1 MKKVTIDYDRLCL
14 EIKKA
19 GKTKEGFSE
28 EILKS
33 KNYIYN
39 LKKSPTQPET
49 VVNLMCTLLGIAP
62 ETVIQKPME
71 NTCTPESAILKNIY
85 TKVCEVASV
94 SGNGNVEEIIRN
106 EIALP
111 IAEIAQ
117 SLEVIMQKVKA
128 NTIQIERVK
137 DIVKD
142 SMETEAQRAEKFLTE
157 MLGGGDEEAEKIY
170 KMADELCIKRSELMK
185 AKKKLGVEPYTTGY
199 GANKKAMWRV

>member
-28 EILKS
+28 ELLKN

-71 NTCTPESAILKNIY
+71 NTSTPESAILKNIY
-85 TKVCEVASV
+85 TKVCEVAAV
-94 SGNGNVEEIIRN
+94 SGNSNVEEIIRN

-117 SLEVIMQKVKA
+117 SLEVIMPTA
-128 NTIQIERVK
+128 C
-137 DIVKD
+137 
-142 SMETEAQRAEKFLTE
+142 
-157 MLGGGDEEAEKIY
+157 GG
-170 KMADELCIKRSELMK
+170 MK
-185 AKKKLGVEPYTTGY
+185 ASNLGVSILLKPT
-199 GANKKAMWRV
+199 KW